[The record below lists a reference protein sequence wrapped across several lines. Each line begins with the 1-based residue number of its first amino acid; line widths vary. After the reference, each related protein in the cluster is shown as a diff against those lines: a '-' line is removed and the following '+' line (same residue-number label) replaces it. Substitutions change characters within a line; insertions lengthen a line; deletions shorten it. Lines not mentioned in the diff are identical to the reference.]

1 MQTALLVTVTELVLN
16 MENHH
21 PVFHVGKLSFFSNSS
36 WIPVRRVPSEASSI
50 LNGEDKMDLLPEKP
64 ALPEVSCTR
73 YDHRYDLRLTSRRAL
88 GSARAVVYEPM
99 LVSGTSAVSCSR

>member
-1 MQTALLVTVTELVLN
+1 MKTALLVTVTELVLK

-21 PVFHVGKLSFFSNSS
+21 PVFPGGKPSFFSNSS
-36 WIPVRRVPSEASSI
+36 WIPARWVPSGASSI

-73 YDHRYDLRLTSRRAL
+73 YDHRYDLRLTSCRAL
-88 GSARAVVYEPM
+88 GSVRAVVYELM
-99 LVSGTSAVSCSR
+99 LVQGRDKRC